1 MNNRIIY
8 WCKSEKS
15 SYKNY
20 IFCQILTAKWESM
33 NKIQY
38 ENKIKEKVKS
48 KNIKTE
54 NKKKKSFNE
63 ICESN
68 RICAHRYID
77 ALCDCD

>member
-1 MNNRIIY
+1 
-8 WCKSEKS
+8 
-15 SYKNY
+15 
-20 IFCQILTAKWESM
+20 M

-48 KNIKTE
+48 KYIKTE